1 MAPRDPGQGG
11 PSGTFQSHQEAKQVR
26 DFSPHAILCSP
37 LSTDEDVWWLIY
49 NSRNFSYG
57 LPVIL
62 IIDPV
67 DELPEE
73 GECGWS
79 DEWRKKLH

>member
-1 MAPRDPGQGG
+1 M
-11 PSGTFQSHQEAKQVR
+11 R

-49 NSRNFSYG
+49 NSPNFSYG

-62 IIDPV
+62 IIDPI
-67 DELPEE
+67 DELAEK

-79 DEWRKKLH
+79 GEWRTKLH

>member
-1 MAPRDPGQGG
+1 
-11 PSGTFQSHQEAKQVR
+11 
-26 DFSPHAILCSP
+26 

-49 NSRNFSYG
+49 NSPNFSYG

-67 DELPEE
+67 DELPQE
-73 GECGWS
+73 GERVPDDWPK
-79 DEWRKKLH
+79 RLH